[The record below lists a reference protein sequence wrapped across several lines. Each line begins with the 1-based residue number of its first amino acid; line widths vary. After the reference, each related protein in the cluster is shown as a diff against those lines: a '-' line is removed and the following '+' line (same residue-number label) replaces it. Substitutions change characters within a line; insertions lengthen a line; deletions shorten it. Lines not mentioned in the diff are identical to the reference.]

1 MIKKSVL
8 ILRAV
13 LLLCAFS
20 CNTEGKKKAMASEE
34 NDASSLSADGRPE
47 IVTMDKADSLVAKTI
62 AAHGGKRYDT
72 AHYGF
77 TFRKKNFTF
86 HNSKKGY
93 TYTSTGQKNGEDIR
107 DVLENGT
114 LTRTVNGTETEL
126 SAKDVA
132 KYKEALN
139 SVIYFATLPHKLNDA
154 AVKKSYEGQAV
165 IKGKAYDV
173 LSVTFEQEGGG
184 TDYDDKFM
192 YWVNTETGTIDYLA
206 YSYETNDGGV
216 RFRSAYDPRTVGG
229 IRFQNYINYEAPIDT
244 PLDALP
250 ELYEA
255 GKLKELSRVETENV
269 VMMED

>member
-1 MIKKSVL
+1 MIKNL
-8 ILRAV
+8 NFILYAV
-13 LLLCAFS
+13 LLLCVFS
-20 CNTEGKKKAMASEE
+20 CNNEGKKKAIASKE
-34 NDASSLSADGRPE
+34 NDTSSLSADGQRE
-47 IVTMDKADSLVAKTI
+47 VAKMDKADSLVAKTI
-62 AAHGGKRYDT
+62 AAHGGERYDT
-72 AHYGF
+72 AHYRF

-86 HNSKKGY
+86 HHSKKGY
-93 TYTSTGQKNGEDIR
+93 TYTSTGQKDGEDIR

-114 LTRTVNGTETEL
+114 LTRTVNGKETEL

-154 AVKKSYEGQAV
+154 AVKKSYEGRTLIQ
-165 IKGKAYDV
+165 GQAYDM

-184 TDYDDKFM
+184 TDYDDTFM

-206 YSYETNDGGV
+206 YSYQTNDGGV
-216 RFRSAYDPRTVGG
+216 RFRSAYDARTVGG

-255 GKLKELSRVETENV
+255 GKLKELSRIETEDV